1 MDYSHVAILLLLL
14 SLALLT
20 AEVFVPSG
28 GFISVLMLLSLA
40 GSVFCAFRAWWD
52 ASPTLWWSYVA
63 SVLVLIPAVLIAAFT
78 IFPRTAYGKRILLD
92 APDPG
97 EITAFAREQAELQT
111 LIGRR
116 GKTVTLHNPGGIM
129 TVDGRRYHSETR
141 GMMLD
146 PGEEVE
152 VVAVKG
158 NGLVIRLA
166 DTPPPPSDPL
176 DVLAGTAGPIE
187 EPPAEGP
194 PEGRPAPPVVD
205 PFLGESPTA

>member
-1 MDYSHVAILLLLL
+1 MDYSHFAILLLLL

-28 GFISVLMLLSLA
+28 GFIAVLMLISLA

-52 ASPTLWWSYVA
+52 TSPTLWWGYVA
-63 SVLVLIPAVLIAAFT
+63 SVLVLLPVVLIAAFT
-78 IFPRTAYGKRILLD
+78 VFPRTPYGRRILLD
-92 APDPG
+92 APAPE
-97 EITAFAREQAELQT
+97 EIASYTREQAELQQ

-116 GKTVTLHNPGGIM
+116 GKTVTLHGPGGI
-129 TVDGRRYHSETR
+129 VAVEGRRYHSETR

-158 NGLVIRLA
+158 NRVVVRPA
-166 DTPPPPSDPL
+166 DAPPPPRDSLDPL
-176 DVLAGTAGPIE
+176 AAAEGQEVTPASEKPAGAPPAGPL
-187 EPPAEGP
+187 
-194 PEGRPAPPVVD
+194 D
-205 PFLGESPTA
+205 PFLDDTRRA